1 MMLES
6 QESQDLIEKII
17 KELRTISGEMMI
29 AKSMYNIE
37 EDIIQPKNLEELM
50 KFIVTDAKS
59 SNDFIKTMT
68 YNEGKY
74 DAFLK
79 VLDLLGFQ
87 YKDEN

>member
-1 MMLES
+1 MMI
-6 QESQDLIEKII
+6 ESQDLIEKII

-29 AKSMYNIE
+29 AKSMHNL
-37 EDIIQPKNLEELM
+37 DDDDAKPKNLEELM
-50 KFIVTDAKS
+50 KFIVRDAKA
-59 SNDFIKTMT
+59 SNDFLKIMN

-74 DAFLK
+74 DAYLK

>member
-6 QESQDLIEKII
+6 QELIEKII

-29 AKSMYNIE
+29 AKSMHNL
-37 EDIIQPKNLEELM
+37 EDDAKPENLEELM
-50 KFIVTDAKS
+50 KFIVRDAKA
-59 SNDFIKTMT
+59 SNDFLKIMN
-68 YNEGKY
+68 YNEGRY

>member
-1 MMLES
+1 MMI
-6 QESQDLIEKII
+6 ESQDLIEKII

-29 AKSMYNIE
+29 AKSMHNL
-37 EDIIQPKNLEELM
+37 DDDDAKPKNLEELM
-50 KFIVTDAKS
+50 KFIVRDAKA
-59 SNDFIKTMT
+59 SNDFLKIMN